1 MNSYRSN
8 AIATRWRIDAVQQ
21 RTSNDV
27 QRSHS
32 SGPNFH
38 SLETSYTADN
48 GITRHATS
56 RSATASDK
64 IKLFAT
70 LCKFFSNSIAAITNT
85 FPVAKKNGN
94 QKVEQENLICIANFI
109 FYRGW
114 QNFLFLVFNL

>member
-1 MNSYRSN
+1 MKKKSYRSK
-8 AIATRWRIDAVQQ
+8 AMATRCKIDAVQQ

-38 SLETSYTADN
+38 SLDISYTADN

-56 RSATASDK
+56 KSATASDK
-64 IKLFAT
+64 IKLFAI

-85 FPVAKKNGN
+85 FP
-94 QKVEQENLICIANFI
+94 I
-109 FYRGW
+109 F
-114 QNFLFLVFNL
+114 FCC